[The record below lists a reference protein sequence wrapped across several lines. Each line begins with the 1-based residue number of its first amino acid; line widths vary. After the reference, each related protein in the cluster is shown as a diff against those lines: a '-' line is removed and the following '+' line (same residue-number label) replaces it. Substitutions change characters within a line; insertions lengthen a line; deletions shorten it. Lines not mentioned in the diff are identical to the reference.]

1 MMQTDANLAFPSK
14 RDTWLVLITWAG
26 AGVEIMV
33 GIILWLTNV
42 PPLVKVLGSLV
53 CFAGAV
59 FMVWVLY
66 GTYYVIMPDILIIR
80 CGPFRF
86 RVPLAEIE
94 AVTPTRNPLSSPA
107 CSLDRFLIQYRQS
120 RRRIMVSPL
129 DKPGFLQA
137 LAARCPHLAVSGLQ
151 AVSKAPKAR

>member
-1 MMQTDANLAFPSK
+1 MMKMDGNPTFPSK
-14 RDTWLVLITWAG
+14 RDTWIILLSWVG
-26 AGVEIMV
+26 SVVEVAV
-33 GIILWLTNV
+33 GIILLLSNV
-42 PPLVKVLGSLV
+42 PPPIKVLAPLV
-53 CFAGAV
+53 CLTGAV

-66 GTYYVIMPDILIIR
+66 GTYYVVTQDTLTIR

-86 RVPLAEIE
+86 RVPLTEIE

-129 DKPGFLQA
+129 DKAGFLQA
-137 LAARCPHLAVSGLQ
+137 LVARCPHLMVSGLQ
-151 AVSKAPKAR
+151 AVSKTLKV